1 MMEKSEDKLKEIEEW
16 ICDNTQEEGF
26 GSVYERIS
34 LGRFLN
40 RIKNQFKFKTVLEY
54 GAPYS
59 KGYDNMVFLK
69 NKCEVTIADPKI
81 EKIKKNWPS
90 KTKPLFT
97 NMDLKNTQ
105 DKKYDLVWNFAYIN
119 TNPEVI
125 EKMKEKSKK
134 YVLFFTP
141 NIWNYGTP
149 FHIVYHIISRTK
161 CTHAERGPIEYRKIS
176 GLKKFAKKNGL
187 KIIETGYVDM
197 PWWPDTAFGI
207 REFKENVLKK
217 KLPPPEKKDSQ
228 PGKQVLEKVNA
239 HMFVENSK
247 LGTIRYLFAHHQ
259 YILAEKI

>member
-1 MMEKSEDKLKEIEEW
+1 MAVNQDKLREIEEW

-40 RIKNQFKFKTVLEY
+40 RIKKELKFKTVLEY
-54 GAPYS
+54 GTPFS
-59 KGYDNMVFLK
+59 KGYDNMVFIK
-69 NKCEVTIADPKI
+69 NEDEVTIADPKI
-81 EKIKKNWPS
+81 ERIKNDWPS
-90 KTKPLFT
+90 KTKPIFT
-97 NMDLKNTQ
+97 DMEMKKFKE
-105 DKKYDLVWNFAYIN
+105 KKYDLVWNFAQIN

-125 EKMKEKSKK
+125 EKMKEKTKK

-149 FHIVYHIISRTK
+149 FHIVYHLISRTK
-161 CTHAERGPIEYRKIS
+161 CTHAERGAVKLRKLS

-187 KIIETGYVDM
+187 KVLETGYVDM

-217 KLPPPEKKDSQ
+217 KLPPLEKKDSL
-228 PGKQVLEKVNA
+228 PGKQVLDKVNA

-247 LGTIRYLFAHHQ
+247 LGSIKYLFAHHQ
-259 YILAEKI
+259 YVLAEII